1 MTRLIPGL
9 VLSLIVLLAA
19 CQPTESVAPTVPPP
33 GTFVPQERDVPT
45 FTPPPW
51 TEPGAL
57 ITLQNVP
64 EVIYLGRLE
73 AEGIPSSV
81 YAYAFSPDGTQLA
94 GLNNEQLILWDLIT
108 GTRLFATGRSDAL
121 FVFFG
126 LDKEEIFTVTL
137 DGIINI
143 YDTISGRIKD
153 TLQGKPQEFSGVAL
167 YDTNTGY
174 LALGGRDGEVKV
186 WDIATRTSLVTIQ
199 AHDLRVNA
207 VDFSSDGEQL
217 LTSGDEGTTK
227 LWDWRTRTAL
237 TTITAPV
244 YRAALSPDDTM
255 IAVGEADQITLWNA
269 SDGSAGPVLP
279 TGPRAPADYV
289 AFSPDGEYL
298 INGGTLPSLT
308 IWDAQT
314 GAYIN
319 VLPNAGGDSP
329 TMVFSQDGQL
339 LLTTVLGGDVIL
351 WDVTSFREGQLR
363 QAILNLGT
371 RQMFSADWSPDN
383 FLLAFFEGPGPIQL
397 WGIPRPPATPTPNP

>member
-1 MTRLIPGL
+1 
-9 VLSLIVLLAA
+9 
-19 CQPTESVAPTVPPP
+19 
-33 GTFVPQERDVPT
+33 VPT

-51 TEPGAL
+51 SEPGAL

-64 EVIYLGRLE
+64 EVIYLGRLD
-73 AEGIPSSV
+73 AEGVPSSV
-81 YAYAFSPDGTQLA
+81 FAYAFSPDGTQLV
-94 GLNNEQLILWDLIT
+94 GLNNEQLILWNLIT
-108 GTRLFATGRSDAL
+108 GTRVFATGRADAL

-153 TLQGKPQEFSGVAL
+153 TLQGKPQEFSGVVL

-174 LALGGRDGEVKV
+174 LVLGGRDGEVKV
-186 WDIATRTSLVTIQ
+186 WDVATRTSLVTIQ
-199 AHDLRVNA
+199 AHSLRINA
-207 VDFSSDGEQL
+207 VDFSSDGERL
-217 LTSGDEGTTK
+217 LTSSDDGTTK
-227 LWDWRTRTAL
+227 LWDWRTRTVL

-244 YRAALSPDDTM
+244 YRAVLSPDDSI
-255 IAVGEADQITLWNA
+255 IAVGGSDQISFWNA
-269 SDGSAGPVLP
+269 EDGSAGVVLT
-279 TGPRAPADYV
+279 TGPRAPSDYV
-289 AFSPDGEYL
+289 TFSPDGAYL

-314 GAYIN
+314 GAYVN
-319 VLPNAGGDSP
+319 VLPGAGGDSP
-329 TMVFSQDGQL
+329 TMAFSQDGQL

-351 WDVTSFREGQLR
+351 WDVTSFREENMR
-363 QAILNLGT
+363 QAVLNLGT
-371 RQMFSADWSPDN
+371 RQMFSADWSSDN